1 MIRLSLFFF
10 LLFATFSAMG
20 ALMPL
25 YLKDLGL
32 TTEEIGFLLA
42 MGAVIAII
50 GQPFF
55 GYVSDRIQST
65 KKVLI
70 SVMVCSLFVSFFYF
84 SVQSFIMLL
93 ILFIVLNFFQS
104 SSGPLIENITI
115 TYSKKHNKN
124 YGLIRLW
131 GDVGVGAAAVILGA
145 LISIVGIQYLGVM
158 YAIIL
163 LMAIAV
169 GLFLHDGR
177 KKSTVPIS
185 LRSVG
190 RLLKNREY
198 VWFLLIS
205 LFIFTTHRLNDSLF
219 TIYLSDIGATETQVG
234 FAWMLATFASA
245 PLFVIMSRLLR
256 KYKEMTL
263 IVIASFLY
271 VVRWLL
277 YGFSGDPTVLITL
290 QLLNGITFPLFI
302 VSALFFVTKIIP
314 DEMAATGQTI
324 FIAVIVGLGGLIG
337 SGGGGW
343 YMARYGA
350 ESTYFFGAFITA
362 VGTLLCILTIY
373 NQGRKPLPTMSLDG

>member
-1 MIRLSLFFF
+1 MGEDTQMIRLSLFFF

-145 LISIVGIQYLGVM
+145 LII
-158 YAIIL
+158 
-163 LMAIAV
+163 
-169 GLFLHDGR
+169 
-177 KKSTVPIS
+177 
-185 LRSVG
+185 
-190 RLLKNREY
+190 
-198 VWFLLIS
+198 
-205 LFIFTTHRLNDSLF
+205 DS
-219 TIYLSDIGATETQVG
+219 
-234 FAWMLATFASA
+234 
-245 PLFVIMSRLLR
+245 
-256 KYKEMTL
+256 KY
-263 IVIASFLY
+263 
-271 VVRWLL
+271 
-277 YGFSGDPTVLITL
+277 
-290 QLLNGITFPLFI
+290 
-302 VSALFFVTKIIP
+302 TK
-314 DEMAATGQTI
+314 
-324 FIAVIVGLGGLIG
+324 
-337 SGGGGW
+337 
-343 YMARYGA
+343 
-350 ESTYFFGAFITA
+350 
-362 VGTLLCILTIY
+362 
-373 NQGRKPLPTMSLDG
+373 